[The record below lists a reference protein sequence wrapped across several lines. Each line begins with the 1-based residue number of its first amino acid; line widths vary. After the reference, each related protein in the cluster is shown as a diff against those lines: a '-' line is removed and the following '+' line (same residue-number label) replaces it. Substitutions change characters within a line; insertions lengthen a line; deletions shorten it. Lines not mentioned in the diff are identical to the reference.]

1 MEVRFFERLFVT
13 TTSLDVCF
21 DGAFETW
28 YVVPLKPTVV
38 VAEARERRA
47 KAPGDP

>member
-13 TTSLDVCF
+13 TTSLDVC
-21 DGAFETW
+21 FETW